1 MGIEFNFSPM
11 LSIGTVTGKYKG
23 VGDENKEDKSRLH
36 LASLSCLLRSHLP
49 FLLCSFCNFFSLKKF
64 CPFEGFLSLLKIS
77 QFGLW
82 VVIISL
88 SLWFRSNP
96 NIIFMCQ
103 IFSRDQ
109 IFLPKIIVIINIIV
123 PLQNSMHYNPFWQR
137 NCHQGNTSTWVD
149 RNLLNDNLM
158 NRVAIFIKNTSTFVL
173 LYDLTTL
180 TLRIWHINWHVAAKL
195 CQRVRDT
202 IWWRRT

>member
-1 MGIEFNFSPM
+1 MKTRKIKVVSTSPHCHACFRATYP
-11 LSIGTVTGKYKG
+11 I
-23 VGDENKEDKSRLH
+23 
-36 LASLSCLLRSHLP
+36 
-49 FLLCSFCNFFSLKKF
+49 FLCPFCNFFLFK
-64 CPFEGFLSLLKIS
+64 EILSLRGIFVS
-77 QFGLW
+77 SENF
-82 VVIISL
+82 SL
-88 SLWFRSNP
+88 RFMSGY
-96 NIIFMCQ
+96 NIIF
-103 IFSRDQ
+103 
-109 IFLPKIIVIINIIV
+109 

-202 IWWRRT
+202 IWWRRK